1 MKKGARYYFLF
12 TVLVPKGALARKTF
26 VVPAGPEPKGTETA
40 PEATAQQAQASTV
53 QDIDR
58 QLKELFEALRK
69 VNS

>member
-1 MKKGARYYFLF
+1 
-12 TVLVPKGALARKTF
+12 V
-26 VVPAGPEPKGTETA
+26 
-40 PEATAQQAQASTV
+40 ATAQQAQASTV